1 MAEKSLA
8 RRQMSLVRKS
18 LRKIF
23 RGVGTVPE
31 HVAMLRQSLRENR
44 EAVAAM
50 EEAMCARAQGAAV
63 APPAGARDWRGEWDA
78 VERGFGRPQSKLRAL
93 RVLFDALLDLRADG
107 FGRGGAL
114 PPTQQAPRAGSIVI
128 DVAPGE
134 LIDRLTILEIKLQR
148 IHDEAK
154 LRNVRKEYE
163 LLSRVCGASVPAGD
177 DIAEMRARLKTV
189 NEKIWQLEDDIR
201 QHERNQDFGAS
212 FVVLARAVYHT
223 NDQRAAIKRLI
234 NEGLKSEI
242 VEEKSYQPY

>member
-23 RGVGTVPE
+23 RSVGAVPE
-31 HVAMLRQSLRENR
+31 HIAMLRQSLRENR

-50 EEAMCARAQGAAV
+50 EEAMCARVQGAAV
-63 APPAGARDWRGEWDA
+63 VPPVGARGWRGEWDII
-78 VERGFGRPQSKLRAL
+78 ERGFGRPQSKLRAL
-93 RVLFDALLDLRADG
+93 RVLFDALLDSHA
-107 FGRGGAL
+107 GGSRCGGET
-114 PPTQQAPRAGSIVI
+114 PPVPQVGSIVI

-134 LIDRLTILEIKLQR
+134 LIDRLTILEIKLER
-148 IHDEAK
+148 IRDEAK
-154 LRNVRKEYE
+154 LGNVRREYE
-163 LLSRVCGASVPAGD
+163 LLSRVCGASMPTGD
-177 DIAEMRARLKTV
+177 TIAELRARLKTV

-201 QHERNQDFGAS
+201 QHERDQDFGAS
-212 FVVLARAVYHT
+212 FVTLARAVYHT